1 MASLGATEG
10 VVPYPSWESLLKP
23 DWISSSSV
31 TSEDFVCTHK
41 LCLFS
46 LFPELAAPSQFSGSQ
61 TRARAFSAEQEEGRG
76 SAHFLS
82 PANGGT
88 KHGSTDPE
96 KKALFVY
103 WKLLGRL
110 KSPQVLMLLSLSA
123 LLDST
128 GVAEVIYGEVIQL

>member
-1 MASLGATEG
+1 MPLFPPCSLNSLRQASFQAARHEPERLGLSRRKDA
-10 VVPYPSWESLLKP
+10 VLL
-23 DWISSSSV
+23 ISS
-31 TSEDFVCTHK
+31 H
-41 LCLFS
+41 
-46 LFPELAAPSQFSGSQ
+46 QQ
-61 TRARAFSAEQEEGRG
+61 TEAQSM
-76 SAHFLS
+76 
-82 PANGGT
+82 
-88 KHGSTDPE
+88 DPQIQK